1 MPTVTDWLMV
11 MITFVY
17 VVATIMISKANIESA
32 KATRE
37 QLEQSKKQF
46 VENQRLQVMPS
57 LQIEIKDGISETG
70 VKEQLN
76 FSLFFGDALEH
87 CCSSCFSLSFEN
99 AGLGTAKNIAYEWH
113 FTGGEV
119 VTDHFPVS
127 VLYQQDSVEYLIFV
141 GTTEEYAAT
150 GSENE
155 VQLVIV
161 YKDLLDNDYRQSIHL
176 HFEITEDRYP
186 RLMHSNIEKIELL

>member
-46 VENQRLQVMPS
+46 V
-57 LQIEIKDGISETG
+57 EIKDGISETG